1 MTFKD
6 YKELAERA
14 KAAGI
19 KSNPALT
26 QLLHLLQAKDAAQRH
41 YKAYLRDM
49 NDWEKNC
56 ASWVERAIR
65 EADEENEI

>member
-6 YKELAERA
+6 YRELEERA

-26 QLLHLLQAKDAAQRH
+26 QLLHLLQAKDMAQKH

-49 NDWEKNC
+49 NEWEKNC

-65 EADEENEI
+65 EAEGENEV